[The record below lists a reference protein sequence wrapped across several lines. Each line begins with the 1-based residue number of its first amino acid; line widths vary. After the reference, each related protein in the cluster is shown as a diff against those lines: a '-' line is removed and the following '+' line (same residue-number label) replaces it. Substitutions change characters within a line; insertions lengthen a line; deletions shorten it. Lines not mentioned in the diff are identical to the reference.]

1 MDIESAIKGALVAAI
16 VVVLVLTFRRRGT
29 VGHHFRVEGALASG
43 DVTLGERFEL
53 ALPAGPALDVML
65 RYTIDHNESVMN
77 PGTSNRRNGFAV
89 LVEVSREGADGAP
102 AITERYERVF
112 GGASTLGLAPVADA
126 EPTYQVQRLHGR
138 ETGTKVLARL
148 PAGGAGRI
156 EVLVNNSITDV
167 GTLTLFVK
175 PAKA

>member
-1 MDIESAIKGALVAAI
+1 METAIKIVLVAAI
-16 VVVLVLTFRRRGT
+16 VVVVFLTFRRRGSS
-29 VGHHFRVEGALASG
+29 GHHFLVEGALASG

-65 RYTIDHNESVMN
+65 RYTIQHNESVVN

-89 LVEVSREGADGAP
+89 LVEVTRAP
-102 AITERYERVF
+102 TTERYERVF

-126 EPTYQVQRLHGR
+126 EPTYQVKRMHGR

-148 PAGGAGRI
+148 PPGDAGTIAL
-156 EVLVNNSITDV
+156 LVDNSLTDV
-167 GTLTLFVK
+167 STLTVFVK
-175 PAKA
+175 PAA